1 LPSLEPGDLV
11 KHTANGEEGRY
22 LKPVIW
28 CAGTN
33 KGEGYL
39 VDVNGTEKMWL
50 EEETQFINR
59 PTPPPQT

>member
-1 LPSLEPGDLV
+1 V